1 MEQTPITTPEILQV
15 DSINGLE
22 ISTREAIQK
31 AFLPFAEQFAEWKE
45 KAKEIVVT
53 DISETDKMKA
63 AGEARKAIK
72 KIRTGADAVRKSLK
86 EDSLKYGKAVQEVYN
101 KIESEATPI
110 EEHLEKQEKFKELEE
125 ARQRQILIAE
135 RMDLLKDFPNVTSEM
150 VINLDEDNFQVF
162 LSGLLDQKSKREEAE
177 RKEQEEAAERL
188 RIVELTRER
197 RSGLMEKGLWV
208 YLDAEDQ
215 VQNFGAMPEEDF
227 KAYIDKAEI
236 LRAEE
241 AKRRAEVEAE
251 NERLRKEAEEKQKRN
266 EIRNGELRP
275 YIVFIRDYNT
285 LVNMEESEYQK
296 EFSEIKKG
304 AELQWEQDRKEAA
317 MAAAREAQL
326 ISDRIRRFDECSAFL
341 TRNGFTVNEQGATF
355 DKKRLWFIGSKHFDS
370 FDTDRELQDFL
381 LDTGKRLDEIE
392 KQEKLEA
399 ENKRIAEELAK
410 READDA
416 KAKAQEEAE
425 KAAQLAEMKRIAIA
439 GDKEKLEH
447 WLNTFTA
454 GQTPTL
460 SKDESLESANQI
472 NHKFQAFK
480 VWAAEQISK
489 L

>member
-162 LSGLLDQKSKREEAE
+162 LSGLLDQKAKREEAE

-188 RIVELTRER
+188 RIVELTKER
-197 RSGLMEKGLWV
+197 RSDLMEKGLWV

-215 VQNFGAMPEEDF
+215 VQNFGAMPEDDF

-236 LRAEE
+236 LRTEE

-251 NERLRKEAEEKQKRN
+251 NERLRKEAEEREALEKTKALTRQVRT
-266 EIRNGELRP
+266 EALQAVG
-275 YIVFIRDYNT
+275 YAHHSDV
-285 LVNMEESEYQK
+285 
-296 EFSEIKKG
+296 
-304 AELQWEQDRKEAA
+304 AELTHEEWAALIADKTSIHQAKVEADRQAEEERQKVITAN
-317 MAAAREAQL
+317 Q
-326 ISDRIRRFDECSAFL
+326 
-341 TRNGFTVNEQGATF
+341 
-355 DKKRLWFIGSKHFDS
+355 RL
-370 FDTDRELQDFL
+370 
-381 LDTGKRLDEIE
+381 
-392 KQEKLEA
+392 
-399 ENKRIAEELAK
+399 AEELAK

-416 KAKAQEEAE
+416 KAKAQEEAD

-454 GQTPTL
+454 GQIPTL